1 MAVTRFLLMR
11 HAPTAWNQER
21 RIQGQCDTP
30 LSPGGLDLARSWALV
45 LRNHEFQAVLTSDL
59 RRAQET
65 VEAVTNGKELPSM
78 ADPRLREQDWGQWTG
93 LLLSDL
99 TANEEFKA
107 QAEQGWN
114 FRPPEGESR
123 RQVLHRALA
132 ALEDA
137 GHRWPGQNVLV
148 VTHQG
153 VIKCLLYHA
162 QSHPM
167 LPGNPLLEKGYRLYL
182 LDLEEQGLFL
192 RGAGWPL
199 PEMLETP

>member
-30 LSPGGLDLARSWALV
+30 LSPVGLDLARSWALV

-65 VEAVTNGKELPSM
+65 VEAVTNGKELPCM

-99 TANEEFKA
+99 TVVEEFKA
-107 QAEQGWN
+107 QAEQGWD

-132 ALEDA
+132 ALGDA
-137 GHRWPGQNVLV
+137 AHRWPGQNVLV

-162 QSHPM
+162 QSHTM
-167 LPGNPLLEKGYRLYL
+167 LPGNSLLEKGYRLYL
-182 LDLEEQGLFL
+182 VDMEEQVL
-192 RGAGWPL
+192 RQRGPGWPL